1 MFLVVDDSM
10 IVRYAVRQALHMHQL
25 ADTIEACDGTEGYR
39 KFIENE
45 KTIDFCIFDVNMPNM
60 DGITLTGEVRR
71 RNPNVPIVIMTTESD
86 KNKMKKARDLGANG
100 WIIKPFDAE
109 KFIGLIRMMTET
121 ETPVYSIRINP

>member
-1 MFLVVDDSM
+1 MSFLIADDSM

-25 ADTIEACDGTEGYR
+25 SDTIEAGDGTEGYQ

-86 KNKMKKARDLGANG
+86 KAKMQKARELGANG
-100 WIIKPFDAE
+100 WIIKPFNAE
-109 KFIGLIRMMTET
+109 KFIVLVQTMLKA
-121 ETPVYSIRINP
+121 SQDAL